1 MPQSGTIKTGW
12 KAWVTIAAIGV
23 FAVVACDQGAEGDIN
38 AIISE
43 RDLTVEE
50 AEAALMTY
58 VPPGDYDPYIIVS
71 SGGHS
76 GNIHLIGVPSMRML
90 KTIPVFT
97 PESWSGYGQG
107 SDLSMAVLA
116 EGSSDKQARELTWGD
131 THHPALSE
139 TEGEYDGRWLY
150 IQDRA
155 NGRLGFVELIDFKTK
170 QLIDVPNI
178 QTSHGGA
185 FVTPNSEYIHI
196 SSMTPMPQT
205 ESTYAPLEAYSEDY
219 RGLSSFMAINPDNGR
234 IDMERS
240 FQIELPPYTQDLAD
254 AGKLGSDGLAFIG
267 SYNSEEATGGNRE
280 GGDAIETGASQKDF
294 DFLHVIDWKK
304 AEAVVAAGTTE
315 ERNGMDVISLQTAID
330 EGILYLVREPR
341 SPHGVDV
348 DPTGEY
354 VVVGGKL
361 SPTVTIYDIDNIR
374 TAMTEGNFEGNDKY
388 GVPILDYDSVM
399 DGQVEVGLGPLHTQ
413 FDGKGHGFTSLF
425 LDSAVAKFTLGEKAD
440 VAADD
445 TYKLVETVGVH
456 YNIGHLAASE
466 GDTVAAD
473 GKYLVALNKWSLD
486 RFPVL
491 GTLKPQNFQLIDL
504 EAEEMRV
511 IYDMPIGFGEPHY
524 VQMIRADR
532 LTNAIETYPVGTEP
546 LTMGISDVATLEVG
560 QESIDTSTPGEV
572 HVYMTALR
580 SQFAPDI
587 IRAKEGDQ
595 VFFHITN
602 VETAPDATHG
612 FAVPGYNVQAS
623 LDPGEV
629 VTIQIEADKPGSYAF
644 YCTEFCSALHLE
656 MQGWLLIEPSTSVT
670 ASVAN

>member
-1 MPQSGTIKTGW
+1 M
-12 KAWVTIAAIGV
+12 AALA
-23 FAVVACDQGAEGDIN
+23 AVGSLVLVGCDQGAESDVN
-38 AIISE
+38 AIIE
-43 RDLTVEE
+43 DRGLTVEE

-58 VPPGDYDPYIIVS
+58 VPPGQYDPYIIFS

-76 GNIHLIGVPSMRML
+76 GNVHLIGVPSMRLL

-107 SDLSMAVLA
+107 SDHSEAVLA
-116 EGSSDKQARELTWGD
+116 MGSSDKQAEQLAWGD

-139 TEGEYDGRWLY
+139 TGGEYDGRWVY

-155 NGRLGFVELIDFKTK
+155 NGRLGMIELKDFKTK
-170 QLIDVPNI
+170 QIVDVPNI

-196 SSMTPMPQT
+196 SSMTPMAQT
-205 ESTYAPLEAYSEDY
+205 EDGYAEIDEASYTENF
-219 RGLSSFMAINPDNGR
+219 RGMSSFMAIGPEGR
-234 IDMERS
+234 VDMDRS

-254 AGKLGSDGLAFIG
+254 AGKLDSDGLAFIG
-267 SYNSEEATGGNRE
+267 SYNSEQATGGNRD
-280 GGDAIETGASQKDF
+280 GGDAIEVGASQKDF

-304 AEAVVAAGTTE
+304 AEEVVAAGQTE
-315 ERNGMDVISLQTAID
+315 ERNGIDIITLDTAVE
-330 EGILYLVREPR
+330 EGILFLVREPR

-374 TAMTEGNFEGNDKY
+374 TAMAEGTFEGNDEY
-388 GVPILDYDSVM
+388 GVPILDFDFVM

-413 FDGKGHGFTSLF
+413 FDGKGHGYTSLF
-425 LDSAVAKFTLGEKAD
+425 LDSAVAEFTLGEKAG
-440 VAADD
+440 VAAED
-445 TYKLVETVGVH
+445 TYQLTDTVPVH
-456 YNIGHLAASE
+456 YNIGHLAATE

-504 EAEEMRV
+504 EAEEKRV
-511 IYDMPIGFGEPHY
+511 LYDMPIGFGEPHY
-524 VQMIRADR
+524 VQIIRADR
-532 LTNAIETYPVGTEP
+532 LQNALEVYPVGTEP
-546 LTMGISDVATLEVG
+546 LTMQLSEVATAVG
-560 QESIDTSTPGEV
+560 EESIDTSTPGEV

-587 IRAKEGDQ
+587 VRVKQGDR
-595 VFFHITN
+595 VFFHVTN
-602 VETAPDATHG
+602 VEATPDATHG
-612 FAVPGYNVQAS
+612 FAIPGYNVQAS

-629 VTIQIEADKPGSYAF
+629 ITIEIDAHKPGSYAF

-656 MQGWLLIEPSTSVT
+656 MQGWLIVEPSTADMAEAETEPETEVE
-670 ASVAN
+670 A